1 MTDLS
6 KKISKVQPSPT
17 LAISAQAKM
26 MKKRGE
32 DVVGFGAGEPDFDTP
47 GHIKDAAIEAIRS
60 GLTKYTP
67 ASGTLELKK
76 AIGEK
81 FQRDNGLEYDPAE
94 IIVSCGAKHVLYNI
108 FQAICND
115 GDNVIVVA
123 PYWVSY
129 PEMLTLAGAE
139 ANLVSTL
146 EGNNFMPDPALI
158 AKAVNNR
165 TRAIIINSPNNPTGS
180 VYDRRVLEEIAAIA
194 VDKDILIISDEV
206 YEKMLYDGARHFS
219 IAGLGKEVRTHTITV
234 NAASK
239 TYAMT
244 GWRIGYA
251 GGPQGIIGAMS
262 RLQSHST
269 SNPNS
274 IAQQAVIKA
283 LISDQQ
289 CVDRMVAEFSRRRD
303 FAITRLREI
312 KGLTFAVPR
321 GAFYFMLNVSA
332 FLKTLYENTIELA
345 GDLLE
350 KEKVAIVPGE
360 GFGAPGYLRMSFAAS
375 EKDIEKGITRIKRF
389 LELI

>member
-47 GHIKDAAIEAIRS
+47 GHIKDAAIEAIRR

-219 IAGLGKEVRTHTITV
+219 IAGLGKEVRAHTITV

-251 GGPQGIIGAMS
+251 GGPQEIIGAMS

>member
-47 GHIKDAAIEAIRS
+47 GHIKDAAIEAIRR

-219 IAGLGKEVRTHTITV
+219 IAGLGKEVRAHTITV

-251 GGPQGIIGAMS
+251 GGPQEIIGAMS

-274 IAQQAVIKA
+274 IAQ
-283 LISDQQ
+283 
-289 CVDRMVAEFSRRRD
+289 
-303 FAITRLREI
+303 
-312 KGLTFAVPR
+312 
-321 GAFYFMLNVSA
+321 
-332 FLKTLYENTIELA
+332 
-345 GDLLE
+345 
-350 KEKVAIVPGE
+350 
-360 GFGAPGYLRMSFAAS
+360 
-375 EKDIEKGITRIKRF
+375 
-389 LELI
+389 